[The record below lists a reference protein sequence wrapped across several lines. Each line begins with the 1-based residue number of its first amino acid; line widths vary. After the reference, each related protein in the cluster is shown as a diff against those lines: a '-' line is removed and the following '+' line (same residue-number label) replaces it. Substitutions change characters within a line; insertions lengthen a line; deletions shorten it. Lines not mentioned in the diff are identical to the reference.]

1 MYQLIV
7 IDLDGTMLNRY
18 GEISKKT
25 KEVVEKCISK
35 GVNIVLASG
44 RPMDS
49 IKAIAKEIGSETYL
63 IAGNGA
69 LVYDIKND
77 NILYENFMKKEK
89 VLEIIKICEENSIAY
104 NVYTDKTILATSLK
118 YNVLYYHKEN

>member
-104 NVYTDKTILATSLK
+104 NVYTEKTILTPNLK
-118 YNVLYYHKEN
+118 YNVL